1 MNDKLL
7 SYLGLA
13 RAANLCSFGHDA
25 AKSALRGGKARLC
38 LLCED
43 ASPRLAEE
51 FTYLA
56 EQAHVPLHRVSL
68 TAQDI
73 KAATQYK
80 AAVVTVNDKG
90 FAAKIKSL
98 LST

>member
-1 MNDKLL
+1 MEKLL

-25 AKSALRGGKARLC
+25 AKAALRSSKARLC
-38 LLCED
+38 LLCDD

-51 FTYLA
+51 FIYLT
-56 EQAHVPLHRVSL
+56 EQARVPLHRMSL

-73 KAATQYK
+73 KGATQYK
-80 AAVVTVNDKG
+80 AAVITINDKG
-90 FAAKIKSL
+90 FAQKIKSL
-98 LST
+98 MTDY

>member
-1 MNDKLL
+1 MEKIL

-25 AKSALRGGKARLC
+25 AKASLRDGKARLC
-38 LLCED
+38 FLCED
-43 ASPRLAEE
+43 ASPRLVEE

-56 EQAHVPLHRVSL
+56 AQARVPLHCLAL

-73 KAATQYK
+73 KHATQYK
-80 AAVVTVNDKG
+80 AAVITVNDKG
-90 FAAKIKSL
+90 FAAKIEPL
-98 LST
+98 L

>member
-1 MNDKLL
+1 MNEKLL

-25 AKSALRGGKARLC
+25 AKSALRSGKARLC

-51 FTYLA
+51 FIYQTQ
-56 EQAHVPLHRVSL
+56 QARVPLHRIAL
-68 TAQDI
+68 TSQDI
-73 KAATQYK
+73 KGATQYK
-80 AAVVTVNDKG
+80 AAVITVNDKG
-90 FAAKIKSL
+90 FAAKIVSL